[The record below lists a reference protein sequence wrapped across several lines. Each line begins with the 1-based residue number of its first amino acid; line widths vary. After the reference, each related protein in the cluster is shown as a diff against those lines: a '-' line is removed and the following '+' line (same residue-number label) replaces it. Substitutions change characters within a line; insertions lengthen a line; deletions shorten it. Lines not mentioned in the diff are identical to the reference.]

1 MKELETLVN
10 RLRKIGI
17 DITFLGNFPW
27 VYVDKI
33 NGKKVVEKYNSDHG
47 FVLGLLTLAGK
58 LQFSDLSELFKIIRK
73 YK

>member
-10 RLRKIGI
+10 RLKKIGI

-47 FVLGLLTLAGK
+47 FVLGLLTLADK
-58 LQFSDLSELFKIIRK
+58 LQFSNTTELFKIIRK